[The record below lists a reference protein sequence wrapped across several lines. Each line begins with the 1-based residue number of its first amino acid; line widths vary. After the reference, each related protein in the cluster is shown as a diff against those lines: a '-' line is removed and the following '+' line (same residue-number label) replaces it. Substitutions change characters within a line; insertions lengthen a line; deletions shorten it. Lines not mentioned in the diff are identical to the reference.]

1 MITIIAMFEKQEAL
15 RFMLIFM
22 KILKMYLKARSVSEI
37 KTIFSHQIGQ
47 T

>member
-1 MITIIAMFEKQEAL
+1 MLAMFESRRPSL
-15 RFMLIFM
+15 M
-22 KILKMYLKARSVSEI
+22 KILKMYLKAHYALEI